1 MESDSPYLPPASP
14 PPPMPAGGGLI
25 EPAAIRVFGILHLI
39 LAGTGF
45 LFGVW
50 SFFAEQMNSVF
61 INSKSPGY
69 EAQLR
74 YMAEVRWVSI
84 LTGIFL
90 IVLAGLLL
98 VAGIKLVRS
107 RPEGVAW
114 SNRYAWASIATKA
127 ITLVI
132 TVAVLLPAMRRM
144 VGGIMPPPSGMPP
157 AKAAAFADLITNL
170 TSAFTVASPIISCV
184 YPALALFF
192 LSRPPVKEW
201 VARTR

>member
-1 MESDSPYLPPASP
+1 MRMQPNSLFNGSRESLALLCAICSPIFSC
-14 PPPMPAGGGLI
+14 
-25 EPAAIRVFGILHLI
+25 V
-39 LAGTGF
+39 
-45 LFGVW
+45 
-50 SFFAEQMNSVF
+50 
-61 INSKSPGY
+61 
-69 EAQLR
+69 
-74 YMAEVRWVSI
+74 
-84 LTGIFL
+84 FL

-157 AKAAAFADLITNL
+157 ANAAAFADLITNL